1 MFVLFPQSAPSAAG
15 SASVEDIDR
24 PPSSLASETPRSNKR
39 RRTAGADTTLM
50 STLASLQQQL
60 SAPARVPTTQLE
72 SLVNRSLTARS
83 AFGTWVGQS
92 MAEFDT
98 ETYMQCSRDINNL
111 VFHYMQVNYQ
121 RQQQTQQQRHTTQH
135 NISSSISIH
144 SNTSGWRTSAAS
156 PAPSRNMFSR
166 RAPPSAFNRFCSS
179 SPTPAATA
187 AGLSNSMDFSFSSL
201 LGRSASVLLNN
212 TLSDDQHKPAD
223 NPNLDTPR
231 RPHTPHCVQCECT
244 CALVNTL
251 HHSLNVTVD
260 WSPSVIIKT
269 FLLFLPSSFS

>member
-15 SASVEDIDR
+15 SASVETVHHDVSSAEEIDR

-111 VFHYMQVNYQ
+111 VFHYMHVNYQ

-135 NISSSISIH
+135 FQQQQYPQQHQRMENVGSI
-144 SNTSGWRTSAAS
+144 AS
-156 PAPSRNMFSR
+156 PFSQHVQQ
-166 RAPPSAFNRFCSS
+166 ACPPSALNRFCSG

-201 LGRSASVLLNN
+201 LGGSASVLLNS
-212 TLSDDQHKPAD
+212 TLSDDQQKPAD

-231 RPHTPHCVQCECT
+231 RPHTPH
-244 CALVNTL
+244 
-251 HHSLNVTVD
+251 
-260 WSPSVIIKT
+260 
-269 FLLFLPSSFS
+269 